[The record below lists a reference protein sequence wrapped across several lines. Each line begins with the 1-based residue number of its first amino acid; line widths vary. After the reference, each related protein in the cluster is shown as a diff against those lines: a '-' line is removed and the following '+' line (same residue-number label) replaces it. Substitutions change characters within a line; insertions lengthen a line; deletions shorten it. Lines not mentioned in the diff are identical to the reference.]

1 MYGPVSAGFI
11 TDRFNNPKSAIH
23 LNDGYYVLPNGV
35 YFSGELTVTVWV
47 YVLSVSG
54 WLRVFDFGNDYVGTV
69 SDDLSFYLTYE
80 NTLNPGFVTWPPINH
95 LKSSI
100 TINTSQWY
108 HVAFMFKGTT
118 ASVYVNGVLADQRTQ
133 SVPVSVMTTS
143 NFVGKSNWPADKMA
157 NAIYDELRIY
167 NRALDVSEIIDIMS
181 L

>member
-1 MYGPVSAGFI
+1 MYGPVSAGTI
-11 TDRFNNPKSAIH
+11 ADRFNNPNSAIH
-23 LNDGYYVLPNGV
+23 LNGGYYMLPNGV

-54 WLRVFDFGNDYVGTV
+54 WLRVFDFGNNYGGTI
-69 SDDLSFYLTYE
+69 SDDLSFYLAYE
-80 NTLNPGFVTWPPINH
+80 NTLNPGFVTWPPTNN

-118 ASVYVNGVLADQRTQ
+118 ASVYINGVLADQRTQ
-133 SVPVSVMTTS
+133 PVPVNVMRTS
-143 NFVGKSNWPADKMA
+143 NYVGKSLWADPLA

-167 NRALDVSEIIDIMS
+167 NRALDVVEIIDIMS